1 MKMDVKLSRRQ
12 FLKGAAIAG
21 AGMALPLK
29 FGVRDS
35 YAYYQSPGLAKW
47 TTTSARCR
55 PRRYP
60 RCGCDG
66 YLNVPGARDRSH
78 PLQDQYRTV

>member
-12 FLKGAAIAG
+12 FLKGAVIAG

-35 YAYYQSPGLAKW
+35 YASICKTL
-47 TTTSARCR
+47 R
-55 PRRYP
+55 P
-60 RCGCDG
+60 
-66 YLNVPGARDRSH
+66 LL
-78 PLQDQYRTV
+78 PLP

>member
-1 MKMDVKLSRRQ
+1 MKMDAKLSRRQ

-35 YAYYQSPGLAKW
+35 YAYYQSHGSREMADSRCAA
-47 TTTSARCR
+47 SAPAGSPLRR
-55 PRRYP
+55 PMRLRRP
-60 RCGCDG
+60 SRG
-66 YLNVPGARDRSH
+66 
-78 PLQDQYRTV
+78 